1 MEKTEI
7 MQNTFLA
14 LESIYGSEVTDDFMK
29 FIPRVVND
37 DVSVHSYNFLP
48 ESWLKIK
55 QRNKDGSD
63 GDDIWLLAVTDVV
76 DEFDIKDSNLITPTR
91 IILKDQN
98 YPLQL
103 AFNPK
108 DNSIVVI
115 SKKQPDVELFGVIVK
130 EYFKRNDYDE
140 IVKARQE
147 EAEAVAKAEEA
158 AVEAAL
164 DKMIREGIESG
175 NVDTYNEIKENT

>member
-7 MQNTFLA
+7 MKNTFLA
-14 LESIYGSEVTDDFMK
+14 LESVYGSEVTEDFMK

-37 DVSVHSYNFLP
+37 DVSVHSYSFLP

-63 GDDIWLLAVTDVV
+63 GDDIWLLIVTDVV
-76 DEFDIKDSNLITPTR
+76 DDFDVKDGNLITPTR

-103 AFNPK
+103 AFSPK
-108 DNSIVVI
+108 ENNIVVI
-115 SKKQPDVELFGVIVK
+115 SKKQPDIELFGVIVK
-130 EYFKRNDYDE
+130 EYFKRDDYEE

-147 EAEAVAKAEEA
+147 EAEAAAKAEEA
-158 AVEAAL
+158 AVEAAINKIL
-164 DKMIREGIESG
+164 QEADPI
-175 NVDTYNEIKENT
+175 DTVQEIKKHGFA

>member
-14 LESIYGSEVTDDFMK
+14 LESVYGSEVTEDFMK
-29 FIPRVVND
+29 FIPRVAND
-37 DVSVHSYNFLP
+37 DVSVNSYTFIT

-55 QRNKDGSD
+55 QRNKDGSE
-63 GDDIWLLAVTDVV
+63 GDDLWLLAVTDVV
-76 DEFDIKDSNLITPTR
+76 DEFDVKDGNLITPTR
-91 IILKDQN
+91 IILKDPN

-103 AFNPK
+103 AYNPK

-130 EYFKRNDYDE
+130 EYFKRSDYDE

-147 EAEAVAKAEEA
+147 EAKAAAEAEA
-158 AVEAAL
+158 RAVEETL
-164 DKMIREGIESG
+164 DRMIREGIESG
-175 NVDTYNEIKENT
+175 DVNTYEEIKNNT

>member
-1 MEKTEI
+1 M
-7 MQNTFLA
+7 
-14 LESIYGSEVTDDFMK
+14 
-29 FIPRVVND
+29 
-37 DVSVHSYNFLP
+37 
-48 ESWLKIK
+48 KIK

-63 GDDIWLLAVTDVV
+63 GDDIWLLAVTDVI
-76 DEFDIKDSNLITPTR
+76 DEFDVKDGNLITPTR

-108 DNSIVVI
+108 DNSIIVI

-130 EYFKRNDYDE
+130 EYYKRSDYDE
-140 IVKARQE
+140 IVNARQE
-147 EAEAVAKAEEA
+147 EAVAAAKAEEA

-164 DKMIREGIESG
+164 DKMIREGVDSG
-175 NVDTYNEIKENT
+175 NVDTFRELKENT

>member
-14 LESIYGSEVTDDFMK
+14 LESVYGSEVTDDFMK

-147 EAEAVAKAEEA
+147 EAEAAVKAEEA
-158 AVEAAL
+158 AVEAAIN
-164 DKMIREGIESG
+164 KMLQEADPI
-175 NVDTYNEIKENT
+175 DTVQEIKKHGFA